1 VVVADQKHGAAGDGL
16 LHPLVLL
23 ALALLVVNDHV
34 FKAAAAGS
42 RWSTVTGKLS
52 DICGVFF
59 LPVLLVAGIELAAA
73 LRARVRRLTPVSNRL
88 LGMRATFFVALF
100 VALFFALMKTVPAVG
115 ALYAHALGALQWPVL
130 ALAAAASGEAVPGL
144 RPVRHVLDASDVV
157 AVPFAF
163 AVVWLQR
170 QRAALVKNG

>member
-1 VVVADQKHGAAGDGL
+1 MGAQKHAGAAGDGL

-23 ALALLVVNDHV
+23 ALALLVLNDHV

-52 DICGVFF
+52 DVCGVFF
-59 LPVLLVAGIELAAA
+59 LPVLLVAGLELAAA
-73 LRARVRRLTPVSNRL
+73 LRDRLRRTGPVSDRV
-88 LGMRATFFVALF
+88 LGARPTFFVALF
-100 VALFFALMKTVPAVG
+100 VAVFFALMKTVPAVG

-163 AVVWLQR
+163 VVVWLQR
-170 QRAALVKNG
+170 QRAARFKNG